1 MSIPNLTERKEAA
14 DKARQAMLE
23 KFRAKAQETSKPDPT
38 IVAMRE
44 ELAKEREQKRAAA
57 EEKRKARIAA
67 EKAQRIAE
75 AKAKAEAEAARH
87 RDELIASAQRR
98 RAEREAAEIKAFEEQ
113 AKRDLANAALKA
125 RRK

>member
-1 MSIPNLTERKEAA
+1 MSIPNHSERKEAA

-23 KFRAKAQETSKPDPT
+23 KFRAKAQTTQPDPSL
-38 IVAMRE
+38 VAMRE
-44 ELAKEREQKRAAA
+44 DLAREREQKRAAA
-57 EEKRKARIAA
+57 EERRKARVAA
-67 EKAQRIAE
+67 EKAQRLAD
-75 AKAKAEAEAARH
+75 AKAAAEAEAKRIS
-87 RDELIASAQRR
+87 DEMIATAQRR